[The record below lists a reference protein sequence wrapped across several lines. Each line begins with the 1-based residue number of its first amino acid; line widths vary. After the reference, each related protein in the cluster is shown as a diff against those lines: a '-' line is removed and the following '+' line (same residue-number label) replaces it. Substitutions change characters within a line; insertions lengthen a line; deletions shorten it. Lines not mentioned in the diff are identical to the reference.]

1 MATLIVPRL
10 DEEPWPTLG
19 PQVCEFIEERAIFG
33 PGDLKG
39 QPARLSPEKR
49 AIVYRAY
56 EVYPK
61 IISKAYAGAGP
72 GLVVRDPHPL
82 AGRRRF
88 KRVGWSVRKGLAKT
102 EGMAWFA
109 YVELHAEGPVRCDGF
124 DAKGQPVGRPVDS
137 PYIPLLAYT
146 KDQVEELAFG
156 ALYTVVTEGPDADL
170 FDASLERIV
179 RLDEFGRADGKALP
193 LAGSPNAADGARTTF
208 QGFDEPHRLYLPRL
222 REAHDTMDANLPK
235 RPAADG
241 WSLYVGTAGHLGQ
254 GSIAEDLHI
263 EAQAIDRGEISEPR
277 IFYFHRDAG
286 RTHRGD
292 KQHGHDLRST
302 EGRIAA
308 IAEATG
314 PEGEYGPGQ
323 FSDIAEKWDR
333 PRADHAY
340 LDRVWLNL
348 WEQSGRQAFDPVQ
361 QRALIVPRQI
371 RPGSLVTV
379 GFDGA
384 RYRDSTAFVLTEVA
398 TGLQQ
403 VWGLWERPPDAERQ
417 QLDEDE
423 HAWEVPET
431 EVDAALAQIATTFR
445 VFRGNFDPPHWT
457 EKVGAWAGK
466 WSWVEEF
473 HTYQRH
479 PMALACRDYREAM
492 TSGAVSY
499 ATDER
504 PATNSPVPD
513 ETMTQALAR
522 HIANAGRV
530 DTNLY
535 DDEGERLWIL
545 GKIHPDRKFDACM
558 AAVISWQAR
567 LVALKKGANQP
578 RRAGRVRRIGGT

>member
-1 MATLIVPRL
+1 MATLIVPEL
-10 DEEPWPTLG
+10 DAEPWPTLG
-19 PQVCEFIEERAIFG
+19 PQVCALIEERAIFG

-49 AIVYRAY
+49 AIIYRAY
-56 EVYPK
+56 EVYPR
-61 IISKAYAGAGP
+61 G
-72 GLVVRDPHPL
+72 HML

-102 EGMAWFA
+102 EVQAWIA
-109 YVELHAEGPVRCDGF
+109 YAELHPDGPVRCDGF
-124 DAKGQPVGRPVDS
+124 DAHGQPVGRPVSS
-137 PYIPLLAYT
+137 PYIPLLAYS

-170 FDASLERIV
+170 FDATLSAIV
-179 RLDEFGRADGKALP
+179 RFDEFGRADGKALP

-241 WSLYVGTAGHLGQ
+241 WSLYVGTAGELGQ
-254 GSIAEDLHI
+254 GSIAEDLHV
-263 EAQAIDRGEISEPR
+263 EAQSIARGEVADPR
-277 IFYFHRDAG
+277 LFYFHRDAG
-286 RTHRGD
+286 QTHRGD
-292 KQHGHDLRST
+292 KEHGHDLRSL

-323 FSDIAEKWDR
+323 FHDIAEKWDR

-361 QRALIVPRQI
+361 QKSLIAPGLI

-384 RYRDSTAFVLTEVA
+384 RYRDATALVITEVT

-403 VWGLWERPPDAERQ
+403 LWGLWERPPDIDKQ
-417 QLDEDE
+417 VIDEDE

-431 EVDAALAQIATTFR
+431 EVDAAMTQIANTFR

-466 WSWVEEF
+466 WAWVEEF

-479 PMALACRDYREAM
+479 PMAMAVRDYREAM

-499 ATDER
+499 ATDPR
-504 PATNSPVPD
+504 LATGSPVPG
-513 ETMTQALAR
+513 ETMTDALSR
-522 HIANAGRV
+522 HIGNAGRV
-530 DTNLY
+530 DTNLF

-558 AAVISWQAR
+558 AAVLSWQAR
-567 LVALKKGANQP
+567 LVALKKGATHV
-578 RRAGRVRRIGGT
+578 RRTGRVRRIGS